1 MNCDYPLRFK
11 PILRRY
17 LWGGRRLE
25 TVLGKPLPPGN
36 DYAESWEL
44 VDHGAD
50 QSVVRSGPLGGATLH
65 ELVCRHGPA
74 LLGRHAPQPQFP
86 LLFKFL
92 DAQKYLSVQV
102 HPNDEQAACLS
113 PPDHGKTEAWVVL
126 HAEPGSR
133 IYAGLK
139 PGVDR
144 TTLRDA
150 IAAGTAE
157 QCLHGVQPSVGDC
170 LLIPAGTVHA
180 LGAGLVIAE
189 IQQSS
194 DTTYRLYDWNRVGP
208 DGQPRRLHV
217 EEALAVID
225 FEAGPV
231 SPRSAE
237 SASAGHV
244 QRLVTCDKFVVDRR
258 QLDAPHSIA
267 GDQRCHLLVPLQG
280 SLNVERD
287 AAPAALRPGQ
297 TSLVPAAAGPLRVSP
312 RDSATLLDIYL
323 PLP

>member
-1 MNCDYPLRFK
+1 MHVAVPLRFK

-50 QSVVRSGPLGGATLH
+50 QSIVASGPLSGVALH
-65 ELVCRHGPA
+65 ELVRQHGPA
-74 LLGRHAPQPQFP
+74 LLGDHAPQPQFP

-92 DAQKYLSVQV
+92 DAQKPLSVQV
-102 HPNDEQAACLS
+102 HPNDQQAASLT
-113 PPDHGKTEAWVVL
+113 PPDRGKTEAWVVL

-139 PGVDR
+139 SGVDR
-144 TTLRDA
+144 SVLRDA

-157 QCLHGVQPSVGDC
+157 HCLHDLEPAVGDC

-180 LGAGLVIAE
+180 LGAGLVVAE

-208 DGQPRRLHV
+208 DGQPRQLHV
-217 EEALAVID
+217 EEALGVID
-225 FEAGPV
+225 FDAGPI
-231 SPRSAE
+231 SAQ
-237 SASAGHV
+237 SAQPTGAEHI
-244 QRLVTCDKFVVDRR
+244 QRLVTCDKFLVDRW
-258 QLDAPHSIA
+258 QLETPHAIA
-267 GDQRCHLLVPLQG
+267 GDQRCHVIVPLQG
-280 SLNVERD
+280 ELDLERD
-287 AAPAALRPGQ
+287 AEPTALRPGQ
-297 TSLVPAAAGPLRVSP
+297 TSLIPAAAGPLRVRPRSP
-312 RDSATLLDIYL
+312 LTLLDIYL